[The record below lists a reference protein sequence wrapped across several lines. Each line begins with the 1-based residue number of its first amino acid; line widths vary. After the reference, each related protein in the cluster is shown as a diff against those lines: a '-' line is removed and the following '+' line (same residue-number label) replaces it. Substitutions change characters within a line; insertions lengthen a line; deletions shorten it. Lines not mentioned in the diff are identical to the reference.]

1 MGTVCCTIIPRTCDY
16 AWPGHMDARRQD
28 VEETVFDAL
37 VVCNGH
43 YSVPRT
49 PAVAGAGAFPGRQ
62 MHSHSYRD
70 AAPFAGQTV
79 VVVGAAASGEDI
91 SREVADVA
99 DTARPAAAHALA
111 APHLLPVV
119 ISCCDACVHQTG
131 CTSSVCASPAP
142 ECRPLNAA
150 LCILCGSGAEPIGQ
164 VRM

>member
-1 MGTVCCTIIPRTCDY
+1 MNAVCCLTMPLTCEQ
-16 AWPGHMDARRQD
+16 AWPGLMDARRQD

-70 AAPFAGQTV
+70 AAPFAGQMV

-99 DTARPAAAHALA
+99 DTARPAAANALA
-111 APHLLPVV
+111 ATHLLPVPSSAV
-119 ISCCDACVHQTG
+119 IFV
-131 CTSSVCASPAP
+131 CTRRAAPVCLRSTAL
-142 ECRPLNAA
+142 ECKPLSAA
-150 LCILCGSGAEPIGQ
+150 LCTLSGPGAALVLQ
-164 VRM
+164 VCV

>member
-1 MGTVCCTIIPRTCDY
+1 MART
-16 AWPGHMDARRQD
+16 MDARRQE

-119 ISCCDACVHQTG
+119 IFCCDACVQTG
-131 CTSSVCASPAP
+131 CTSSVWAPLRPNASHSMQRCASCVDQ
-142 ECRPLNAA
+142 EHSHSDR
-150 LCILCGSGAEPIGQ
+150 
-164 VRM
+164 